1 MIQTFTSVHPR
12 QTAAVTFSFNIWNSL
27 FCGPPSSH
35 FPLENKD
42 FFLNF
47 NIESR
52 LNVVQ
57 LLQDRYSVTSNMK
70 TGLFSFLFEL
80 LLSSF
85 FFPALFSFPFF
96 VFFLMLPTQKTP
108 SLPPFFSLFSSP
120 LPAGFLLQLLVLPHF
135 LCVFVLQDT
144 HRNIRVISIHEYIS
158 INEGGE
164 TLAEQLLRN

>member
-85 FFPALFSFPFF
+85 FFLHCFHFLFLFF
-96 VFFLMLPTQKTP
+96 FNVTDSENSQSPSFFLSLLLSSTGRLPPSAPCSSSLPLRVCPAGHTQKHQ
-108 SLPPFFSLFSSP
+108 S
-120 LPAGFLLQLLVLPHF
+120 H
-135 LCVFVLQDT
+135 
-144 HRNIRVISIHEYIS
+144 
-158 INEGGE
+158 
-164 TLAEQLLRN
+164 